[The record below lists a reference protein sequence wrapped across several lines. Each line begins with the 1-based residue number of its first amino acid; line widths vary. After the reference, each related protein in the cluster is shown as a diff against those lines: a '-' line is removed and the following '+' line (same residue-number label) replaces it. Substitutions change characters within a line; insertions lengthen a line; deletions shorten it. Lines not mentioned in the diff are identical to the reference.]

1 MWAAESSKE
10 SNGRLDVLS
19 WLGKM
24 TLDVIGLAGVSILS
38 DCSARPLYRSNFFLG
53 FDYQFEGLTN
63 GPKENELNR
72 ALSTVFR
79 PRTSMPLI
87 PMLRG
92 MVPLLRFLVC
102 QNQMLPPVQSIA
114 HIALYSASKDGR

>member
-1 MWAAESSKE
+1 MSSDW
-10 SNGRLDVLS
+10 RVCLYYLTAQLVHYIVL
-19 WLGKM
+19 
-24 TLDVIGLAGVSILS
+24 I
-38 DCSARPLYRSNFFLG
+38 FFLG

-72 ALSTVFR
+72 ALSTIFR

-87 PMLRG
+87 PILRG

-102 QNQMLPPVQSIA
+102 QNQMLPTV
-114 HIALYSASKDGR
+114 R